1 VPDSSL
7 IDSPRGWLAVAAT
20 FIGSAVTLG
29 TVYSFGSFFESM
41 AADFGTGKG
50 ETAVVFGITTFA
62 FFWLSLLT
70 GRMADRFG
78 PRPVLFTGAL
88 FLFGGMMITST
99 VNSLSIGYFTYGAG
113 AGMAAAC
120 AYIPMVATVGGW
132 FERQRA
138 AAVGIAV
145 AGIGVGTLVM
155 NPLVTRLLDTYD
167 WRTTFRLIGSVGA
180 VLLLVCTALIARAPG
195 AAGSAHSRFGEA
207 ARSPM
212 FRKLWIA
219 ALCSGLALFVPFV
232 FVVPY
237 AKDRGVSA
245 SAAAWLVGLLG
256 GSSVISR
263 IAFGSLSR
271 RFGTFRLFR
280 MGLVLFP
287 LGYVVWLSAG
297 SSFGML
303 VLFVLVLGTGYGCFV
318 AVSPLVLAD
327 RFGVVGLGSLMGLFY
342 TTQGLGGLIGPPVA
356 GRIIDTTGS
365 YRWPM
370 VIALGFGTASVAIL
384 YSIRANPAGGLDPEP
399 DPHLSWGREWRMAQG
414 LAAPSAGAPSGN
426 GAVDHGVAVADVI
439 DPTPRP
445 GGPWFWTVY
454 PDGYIEPH
462 NEAPVPRF
470 AGGPPAATPIT
481 GAAWTPDGIVVTTR
495 TDSGAHLAHIPR

>member
-1 VPDSSL
+1 MPDSSL

-120 AYIPMVATVGGW
+120 AYIPMVARVGGF

-212 FRKLWIA
+212 FR
-219 ALCSGLALFVPFV
+219 
-232 FVVPY
+232 
-237 AKDRGVSA
+237 
-245 SAAAWLVGLLG
+245 
-256 GSSVISR
+256 
-263 IAFGSLSR
+263 
-271 RFGTFRLFR
+271 
-280 MGLVLFP
+280 
-287 LGYVVWLSAG
+287 
-297 SSFGML
+297 
-303 VLFVLVLGTGYGCFV
+303 
-318 AVSPLVLAD
+318 
-327 RFGVVGLGSLMGLFY
+327 
-342 TTQGLGGLIGPPVA
+342 
-356 GRIIDTTGS
+356 
-365 YRWPM
+365 
-370 VIALGFGTASVAIL
+370 
-384 YSIRANPAGGLDPEP
+384 
-399 DPHLSWGREWRMAQG
+399 
-414 LAAPSAGAPSGN
+414 
-426 GAVDHGVAVADVI
+426 
-439 DPTPRP
+439 
-445 GGPWFWTVY
+445 
-454 PDGYIEPH
+454 
-462 NEAPVPRF
+462 
-470 AGGPPAATPIT
+470 
-481 GAAWTPDGIVVTTR
+481 
-495 TDSGAHLAHIPR
+495 